1 MSEPRYEA
9 LRLSNQLCFPLY
21 AAARKVTGLY
31 QPYLQPLGLTYTQYV
46 TLLVLWEEDGQS
58 VSALGERLF
67 LDSGTLTPLL
77 KKLEQR
83 GLVRRE
89 RSREDERVVL
99 VRLTDEGRAL
109 KEQAREIPMKVG
121 GCIQLSPE
129 EALSLYQTLY
139 KLLNQ

>member
-1 MSEPRYEA
+1 MSEPRDEA

>member
-1 MSEPRYEA
+1 MSGPRDEA

>member
-1 MSEPRYEA
+1 MSEPRDEA
-9 LRLSNQLCFPLY
+9 LRLSNQLCFPLS

>member
-1 MSEPRYEA
+1 MSEPRDEA

-121 GCIQLSPE
+121 SCIQLSPE
-129 EALSLYQTLY
+129 ETLSLYQTLY

>member
-1 MSEPRYEA
+1 MSEPRDEA

-21 AAARKVTGLY
+21 ASARKVTGLY

-121 GCIQLSPE
+121 SCIQLSPE
-129 EALSLYQTLY
+129 ETLSLYQTLY